1 MVKKVKFPSFNQ
13 SPNPNDSDK
22 ESGSDVQEMEK
33 AEDIID
39 MGAQNTQ
46 PDTQPEET
54 IQEEKAVEE
63 IFTVDPNEY
72 RKILQER
79 DEYLD
84 HLRRLQAEFDNYRK
98 RVQKEKSEMRDY
110 LIQGLIVRLLEVIDN
125 MDRALHPSITTH
137 DVDSYRKGVEMVFD
151 QMIAILKE
159 QGLKRMETVGQPF
172 DPRFHEAVGLMESS
186 EYQPGC
192 VAKEM
197 LPGYFINDR
206 LLRTSKVMVVPQSQ
220 NTGAGKPDS
229 GIQESGENKSGKE
242 N

>member
-13 SPNPNDSDK
+13 SPKPNDSGK
-22 ESGSDVQEMEK
+22 ESSDNVQEMEK
-33 AEDIID
+33 PEETSD
-39 MGAQNTQ
+39 MGVQNRQ
-46 PDTQPEET
+46 SQSEET

-63 IFTVDPNEY
+63 KLTVDPNEY
-72 RKILQER
+72 CKILQER

-98 RVQKEKSEMRDY
+98 RVQKEKSEMRDF
-110 LIQGLIVRLLEVIDN
+110 LIQGFIGRLLEVIDN
-125 MDRALHPSITTH
+125 MDRALHPNNTTH

-151 QMIAILKE
+151 QMIALLKE

-186 EYQPGC
+186 EYQPGYI
-192 VAKEM
+192 AMEM

-206 LLRTSKVMVVPQSQ
+206 ILRTSKVMVVPQTP
-220 NTGAGKPDS
+220 NANAGKPEPGDPKP
-229 GIQESGENKSGKE
+229 GETNR
-242 N
+242 